1 MGNWILDRFLT
12 GTISVNKGQPVLL
25 KRIPYMMFPARSMA
39 AFAQELSKEFSD
51 DFLFDLGY
59 DAGNLSSEEFVE
71 KLGWIGKSLIHKK
84 ELVFRML
91 GVMGFGRVDIRRW
104 NAKDN
109 VMLIRVDKHPVINH
123 AITLY
128 GKKERNSVFYRGIYS
143 AHAANEFGVT
153 HCKFIETK
161 SMSQVDKFFEWSH
174 NYFDKKGK
182 NIKKS

>member
-71 KLGWIGKSLIHKK
+71 KLGWIGKSLIH
-84 ELVFRML
+84 
-91 GVMGFGRVDIRRW
+91 
-104 NAKDN
+104 
-109 VMLIRVDKHPVINH
+109 
-123 AITLY
+123 
-128 GKKERNSVFYRGIYS
+128 
-143 AHAANEFGVT
+143 
-153 HCKFIETK
+153 
-161 SMSQVDKFFEWSH
+161 
-174 NYFDKKGK
+174 
-182 NIKKS
+182 IKKNWYFVCLGLWVLEGLIFVGGMQKIM